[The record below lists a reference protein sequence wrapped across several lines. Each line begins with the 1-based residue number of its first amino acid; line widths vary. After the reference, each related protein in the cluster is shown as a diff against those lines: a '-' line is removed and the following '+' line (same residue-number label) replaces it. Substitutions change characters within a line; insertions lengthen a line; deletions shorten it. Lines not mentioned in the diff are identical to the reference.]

1 MTAGGAWIIVPF
13 LLPLTAG
20 ALLLWVERVAP
31 RAQLAASVAATLA
44 LLVLAVR
51 LLIASDGG
59 GVEVVLLGNW
69 QAPFGIAFALD
80 RLAALMLVLTAAVA
94 LPALLYA
101 GPRFASRAPHFHA
114 FFQFQL
120 AGLNGAFLTADLF
133 NLFVCFE
140 LLLIASYALLLH
152 GAGAKA
158 LGAGFRYVVVNLVA
172 SSLFLVAASL
182 LYGVAGTLN
191 VADLARKL
199 PALGAE
205 NLGLA
210 RAAGGMLLVVFA
222 VKAAILPLG
231 FWLPSAYRNAP
242 APVAALFALMTKVG
256 VYALLR
262 VTTVMFGEEAG
273 AFAGLGQ
280 TGLFG
285 FGLATIVVGA
295 VGAWAVRRV
304 AGLAAFLVT
313 MSAGTLVAAIALPGG
328 GGIGGAVFY
337 LAHSAFMGAALFLVA
352 DAVAERRGEVRD
364 RLLPGPAPAQ
374 GTLWGLLFLVTAV
387 AIAGVPPL
395 SGFVGKFAMLAGTV
409 GARGAPWFWGVVLV
423 TSLIAT
429 MALAR
434 AGSIVFWDTQAPAP
448 AAAPRVQPTECAA
461 IVLLLAYGVAL
472 VLFAG
477 PAQRFADATA
487 GQLATPQAYVDAV
500 LGTPPVAKPPA
511 GAHR

>member
-1 MTAGGAWIIVPF
+1 M
-13 LLPLTAG
+13 
-20 ALLLWVERVAP
+20 
-31 RAQLAASVAATLA
+31 
-44 LLVLAVR
+44 LAVR
-51 LLIASDGG
+51 LLIAADGG

-69 QAPFGIAFALD
+69 QAPFGIALVLD

-191 VADLARKL
+191 LADLARKL

-210 RAAGGMLLVVFA
+210 RAAGLHAAGRLRRQGRDPAARLLAPVGLPQCSGPGRRA
-222 VKAAILPLG
+222 VRAHDQGGRL
-231 FWLPSAYRNAP
+231 RAP
-242 APVAALFALMTKVG
+242 ARDDGHVRCGRRAPSP
-256 VYALLR
+256 
-262 VTTVMFGEEAG
+262 
-273 AFAGLGQ
+273 GLGQ
-280 TGLFG
+280 DGLFG

-337 LAHSAFMGAALFLVA
+337 LAHSAFVGAALFLVA

-374 GTLWGLLFLVTAV
+374 PTLWGLLFLVTAV
-387 AIAGVPPL
+387 AIAGIPPL
-395 SGFVGKFAMLAGTV
+395 SGFLGKYAMLAGTV
-409 GARGAPWFWGVVLV
+409 DARGAPWFWGVVLA

-434 AGSIVFWDTQAPAP
+434 AGSIVFWDPQAPAP
-448 AAAPRVQPTECAA
+448 AAAPRMQPAECAA
-461 IVLLLAYGVAL
+461 ILLLLAYSAAL

-477 PAQRFADATA
+477 PAQRYAGATA
-487 GQLATPQAYVDAV
+487 EQLATPQAYVDAV
-500 LGTPPVAKPPA
+500 LGTQPVAKPPA
-511 GAHR
+511 RGHR